1 MSANGTI
8 PFPPLALMLAGTA
21 LAAGPHVTR
30 LPWWVTAIGAA
41 MILWRGW
48 AGWKSERLPRR
59 WLLVVLVL
67 VGMAAVY
74 LNFRTIFGR
83 DAGVT
88 LLVLFLSLKLMETK
102 ARRDAVIVTFL
113 CYFLALTNFFY
124 SESIPTAGVML
135 VTVLV
140 LTAGLVG
147 VNGPQRPLRESARLA
162 GVLLAQGVPVM
173 VLLFFLFPRVQG
185 PMWGIPTDAFG
196 GTTGLSDSMTPGNI
210 SMLSQSDAVA
220 FRAHFPDGAPER
232 RRLYWRGPVFW
243 QFDGRTWRAGE
254 VRVSDYAKFD
264 PLSPPISYTVTLE
277 PHERQWLFALE
288 MAGRVPPGAGAT
300 GDFQLLSRRPV
311 TTRIR
316 YEMSSFLQYRA
327 KGGSTPAE
335 LNAALELP
343 PRFNPRAIA
352 LGERWRRELGADERI
367 LARAVDWF
375 RSAGLEYTLAPPPLG
390 RDSVDDFLFRTKSG
404 FCEHFASAFVVMMRA
419 AGVPARIVTG
429 YQGGEIN
436 PVDGYM
442 IVRQS
447 DAHAWAE
454 VWIAEEG
461 WVRVDP
467 TAAAVPVRVE
477 SGLAAAV
484 PIGDPLPFLVRADL
498 SWLRAL
504 RFNWEAL
511 ANYWNQWVVGY
522 NVDRQ
527 RELLSRLGMPSPSW
541 ERMAMTLFWL
551 VGLLVA
557 CFSLWML
564 RRAREQ
570 DPVLRAWR
578 RFCRKLARHGTE
590 RRRAEGPRAVA
601 ARAAAELPHVAAEVA
616 QISDLYVS
624 LRYGATPHLASLA
637 LLRQRVREFRV

>member
-1 MSANGTI
+1 MSANGAI
-8 PFPPLALMLAGTA
+8 PFPPLALILGGTA
-21 LAAGPHVTR
+21 LAAAPHVTR
-30 LPWWVTAIGAA
+30 LPWWVTVIGAA
-41 MILWRGW
+41 MIAWRAW
-48 AGWKSERLPRR
+48 AGWRNERLPRR

-74 LNFRTIFGR
+74 LNFRTILGR

-102 ARRDAVIVTFL
+102 ERRDAVIVTFL

-124 SESIPTAGVML
+124 SETIPTAGVML
-135 VTVLV
+135 VTVFA

-162 GVLLAQGVPVM
+162 GALLAQGVPVM

-210 SMLSQSDAVA
+210 SQLSQSDAVA
-220 FRAHFPDGAPER
+220 FRAQFPDGAPER

-243 QFDGRTWRAGE
+243 RFDGRTWRAGD
-254 VRVSDYAKFD
+254 VRVSDFAKFD
-264 PLSPPISYTVTLE
+264 PLSAPIHYTVTLE

-311 TTRIR
+311 TARIR

-335 LNAALELP
+335 LDAALELP
-343 PRFNPRAIA
+343 AGFNPRAIA
-352 LGERWRRELGADERI
+352 LGEGWRRELGAEERI

-390 RDSVDDFLFRTKSG
+390 RNSVDDFLFQTKSG

-436 PVDGYM
+436 PIDGYM
-442 IVRQS
+442 VVRQS

-484 PIGDPLPFLVRADL
+484 PAGDPLPFLVRADL

-504 RFNWEAL
+504 RFNWEAI

-541 ERMAMTLFWL
+541 EKMAMTLFWL
-551 VGLLVA
+551 VGLVVA
-557 CFSLWML
+557 CFSLWIL

-570 DPVLRAWR
+570 DPVARAWR

-590 RRRAEGPRAVA
+590 RRDAEGPRAFA
-601 ARAAAELPHVAAEVA
+601 ARAAVEQPHVAADVA
-616 QISDLYVS
+616 EISDLYVG
-624 LRYGATPHLASLA
+624 LRYGAAPDLESLA